1 MKFKIVADSSADIPV
16 IKSIPFESV
25 PLKIVTDVKEYVD
38 DAALDVAGMVADL
51 LKYKGK
57 SGTAC
62 PGPGEWVAS
71 FGDAE
76 YVFCVTITSNL
87 SGSYNSACVAK
98 EQYEAAHPDRKVC
111 IIDSWSAGAEMY
123 MIVEKLEELILAGK
137 SFDEI
142 REEIT
147 DYTGNVHL
155 IFSLESLQNLANNGR
170 VNPAVA
176 KIAGVLGIRQ
186 VGIASDIGTLQPL
199 YKSRGEKKA
208 IADILKV
215 KKSLH
220 LAINSS
226 FDTFN
231 LPGILLKSTP

>member
-142 REEIT
+142 RDEIT
-147 DYTGNVHL
+147 DY
-155 IFSLESLQNLANNGR
+155 
-170 VNPAVA
+170 
-176 KIAGVLGIRQ
+176 
-186 VGIASDIGTLQPL
+186 AS
-199 YKSRGEKKA
+199 
-208 IADILKV
+208 
-215 KKSLH
+215 
-220 LAINSS
+220 
-226 FDTFN
+226 
-231 LPGILLKSTP
+231 